1 VGCPYDAASTKITG
15 RAFMDFYCCLVV
27 VVLGRIH
34 IGFIWYVEQK
44 NWAVKNRATET
55 LMSWVLK

>member
-1 VGCPYDAASTKITG
+1 
-15 RAFMDFYCCLVV
+15 MDFYCCLVV

-34 IGFIWYVEQK
+34 IGFIWYVEQQI
-44 NWAVKNRATET
+44 WAVNNRATET